1 MFVAKYQLSL
11 SRQWRLAIACSIVWI
26 MSLSSILVSAK
37 ETTDSPQAILH
48 ALESF
53 RQMGGVLYIA
63 AHPDDENT
71 ELLTYLARGRKY
83 RTAYLSLTRG
93 DGGQNVL
100 SPDLGE
106 KLGVAR
112 TQELLA
118 ARRLDGAQQFFS
130 RAIDFGFSKSYEET
144 LNNWNKQEVL
154 SDVVRIIRKFRPDV
168 VVARFSPSPGGT
180 HGHHT
185 ASTVLAVEA
194 FKLAGDPK
202 AFPEQ
207 KLPAWQPQRLLWN
220 ISRYQ
225 ADKAAGI
232 DSFKIDVGGKDSVS
246 NERFVEIAERSRA
259 MHKTQ
264 GFDTFHFPGGKEDPR
279 QESFHLLDGAPAKTD
294 IMDGVDTSWKRVKGG
309 EEIQK
314 DVDDLIAHFN
324 KNDLPANVPALLK
337 LKKELAALPE
347 RDSIINEKQMELDK
361 ILQACLGLQV
371 KTSIAK
377 SEVVPGE
384 EMKLQHTVLSSSQI
398 PISWVSMRLPNKKE
412 IAVNSIL
419 QADKAK
425 TVDTSETLPSATP
438 LTQPYWLQNE
448 GTSGTYK
455 VDNADLIGVA
465 ENSPAFPIDY
475 IFEIDGSKL
484 IVQDEPLQVSTT
496 QSNETK
502 VSRLKVIPPVAM
514 DFASE
519 LVLMAPNATRD
530 VELEITSYRD
540 NLDGKVSLE
549 APSKWKVTPSTQS
562 FDLKRAGDRARV
574 KFTLHAPEKLETA
587 KLVAKASIHGA
598 QYSNQRQEIKYK
610 HLATELLHPQCAMKA
625 VSLNVQTRGQRIGY
639 LPGAGDSLPENI
651 RELGYHV
658 QLLDDATLSADQLKG
673 IDAVVLGV
681 RAFNVRENMA
691 KAAPILFDWVKEGGT
706 LIVQYNRPDGL
717 KAPAI
722 APFELQISADRT
734 TDEKAEMS
742 FLAPENPALN
752 SPNKLT
758 KADFDGW
765 VQERGLYFPNK
776 WAEPFTPIL
785 ACGDAGETP
794 SKGVLLVA
802 KFGKGHYVYTGLSLF
817 RQLPAG
823 VPGAYRLLANL
834 LSLGK

>member
-1 MFVAKYQLSL
+1 M
-11 SRQWRLAIACSIVWI
+11 
-26 MSLSSILVSAK
+26 LVSAK
-37 ETTDSPQAILH
+37 ETTNSPEAILH
-48 ALESF
+48 ALQSF

-118 ARRLDGAQQFFS
+118 ARRLDGAQQFFT
-130 RAIDFGFSKSYEET
+130 RAIDFGFSKSYQET
-144 LNNWNKQEVL
+144 LNNWNKQEIL

-168 VVARFSPSPGGT
+168 VIARFSPSPGGT

-185 ASTVLAVEA
+185 ASTVLAMEA
-194 FKLAGDPK
+194 FKLAGDQK

-207 KLPAWQPQRLLWN
+207 NLPPWKPERLLWN

-225 ADKAAGI
+225 ADKAVGI

-279 QESFHLLDGAPAKTD
+279 QESFHLLDGSPVTAD

-309 EEIQK
+309 DKIQR
-314 DVDDLIAHFN
+314 DIDDLIAHFN
-324 KNDLPANVPALLK
+324 KDNMSANVPALIK
-337 LKKELAALPE
+337 LKKEIAALKDA
-347 RDSIINEKQMELDK
+347 DSIINEKQIELDK

-371 KTSIAK
+371 STTIAK
-377 SEVVPGE
+377 AEVVPGE
-384 EMKLQHTVLSSSQI
+384 VMKLQHTILSNSQI
-398 PISWVSMRLPNKKE
+398 PIRWVSMRFPSSKKE
-412 IAVNSIL
+412 IAVKKLL
-419 QADKAK
+419 QAGKPITIDSA
-425 TVDTSETLPSATP
+425 ETLPITTP

-448 GTSGTYK
+448 GSSGTYK
-455 VDNADLIGVA
+455 VDDANLIGLA

-475 IFEIDGSKL
+475 TFDVDGSEL
-484 IVQDEPLQVSTT
+484 NIRDEPLQIPNN
-496 QSNETK
+496 QSGESAA
-502 VSRLKVIPPVAM
+502 SRLKVIPPVAM
-514 DFASE
+514 HFGSE
-519 LVLMAPNATRD
+519 LVLLAPNATRD

-540 NLDGKVSLE
+540 DLQGTVKLE
-549 APSKWKVTPSTQS
+549 APGNWKVTPSKQS
-562 FDLKRAGDRARV
+562 FELKLAGDKARV
-574 KFTLHAPEKLETA
+574 MFTIHAPESLETV
-587 KLVAKASIHGA
+587 KLVAQASIGGA

-625 VSLNVQTRGQRIGY
+625 VCLNVQTRGHKIGY

-651 RELGYHV
+651 QELGYDV
-658 QLLDDATLSADQLKG
+658 QLLDDATLSADTLKG

-681 RAFNVRENMA
+681 RAFNVREDMA
-691 KAAPILFDWVKEGGT
+691 KAAPLLFDYVKDGGT

-742 FLAPENPALN
+742 FLAPESPALN
-752 SPNKLT
+752 TPNKLS

-776 WAEPFTPIL
+776 WALPFTPIL